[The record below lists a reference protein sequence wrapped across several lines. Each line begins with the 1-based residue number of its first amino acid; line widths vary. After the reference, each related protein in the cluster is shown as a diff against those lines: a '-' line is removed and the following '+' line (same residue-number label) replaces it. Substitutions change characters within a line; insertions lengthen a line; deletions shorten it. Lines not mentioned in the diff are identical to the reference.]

1 MVLPDYLRALV
12 GLATTS
18 LQVEVPDQGATV
30 GDVLDGLETR
40 YPVLR
45 GTLRTPDGRV
55 RPYLRVFAGT
65 QDVTPARSEAPL
77 PGEVAEG
84 SVPLRVIA
92 AISGGSA

>member
-18 LQVEVPDQGATV
+18 LQVEVPDQGATA

-55 RPYLRVFAGT
+55 RPHLRVFAGT
-65 QDVTPARSEAPL
+65 QDVTAARSETPL

-92 AISGGSA
+92 AISGGWA